1 MTGFVDVALVLG
13 GFAVSLGLLEA
24 WEWIA
29 PRVHAVTGVALPDD
43 ETGTLASDL
52 SKWIV
57 TILLVAYVL
66 VVEGKGLDSLGFQYP
81 SHLFWIDAY
90 GGPFALAGWW
100 VAGVVGTWL
109 LSIVAYAIYSHFD
122 LARLESFAA
131 EQATRSKRARLFTA
145 VTAGV
150 TESVLFQAYPIE
162 RVAAVSGSLL
172 LAAVVS
178 WLLFTGLHYGE
189 TFSAVETLYIGV
201 PALSMTVL
209 YVATGSIYVVVLAHA
224 SVDALSLLADDDVRE
239 AEKEARAGPSEE
251 PDAAQS

>member
-1 MTGFVDVALVLG
+1 MTDPVAVALVLG
-13 GFAVSLGLLEA
+13 GFAIGLGLLEV
-24 WEWIA
+24 WPWVA
-29 PRVHAVTGVALPDD
+29 PRVYAITGVALPDD
-43 ETGTLASDL
+43 ETGTLGSDL
-52 SKWIV
+52 MKWVV

-66 VVEGKGLDSLGFQYP
+66 VVEGKGLGSLGFQYP
-81 SHLFWIDAY
+81 EHLFWIDAY

-100 VAGVVGTWL
+100 IGGVVGTWL
-109 LSIVAYAIYSHFD
+109 LSIVAYGIYSHLD
-122 LARLESFAA
+122 LPALESFAA
-131 EQATRSKRARLFTA
+131 EQATRSKPARLFTA

-150 TESVLFQAYPIE
+150 TESVLYQAYPIE
-162 RVAAVSGSLL
+162 RVATLSGSLL

-209 YVATGSIYVVVLAHA
+209 YVATGSIYVVILAHA
-224 SVDALSLLADDDVRE
+224 TVDALSLLVDDDVRE
-239 AEKEARAGPSEE
+239 AEKEARAGPSDD